1 MATHTIDHDRTA
13 QWKINQDN
21 DTWTLDANAQLY
33 VTGQPAIVV
42 GAGFDGNTLN
52 INGDI
57 LNTGTSS
64 WGTFVMADKTTIN
77 VGAKSEIKA
86 AAGVWGVGAN
96 TTIVNKGDI
105 EANYNGVVL
114 AQTGHVTNS
123 GEISGSVAIVLGS
136 EGTNPNA
143 TFENLVVNHK
153 GGEILGFQAGIQL
166 TGNAHQTVINDGLIS
181 AFGSAVLST
190 TGDLHLVNRGRI
202 DGNIQLGDGG
212 DVIDTRKG
220 VVHGEIR
227 GGDNDDVYLIGKGP
241 ANIVEHAVEGYDV
254 VKSVANATLTDNVE
268 TLVLLGKANLTGHGN
283 AMLNT
288 LQGNSGD
295 NKLFGEAG
303 IDFLSGGKGNDL
315 LTGGADA
322 DTFIFHKGD
331 GVDTVTDFEN
341 VFDHITL
348 VDFNITTF
356 SQLQSHISAHGDDV
370 WIAFG
375 SDKLV
380 LQDTKLSDMDTNDF
394 HF

>member
-1 MATHTIDHDRTA
+1 MLKTA
-13 QWKINQDN
+13 
-21 DTWTLDANAQLY
+21 AH
-33 VTGQPAIVV
+33 V
-42 GAGFDGNTLN
+42 GVLFDGEGQHTLVN
-52 INGDI
+52 DGFI
-57 LNTGTSS
+57 
-64 WGTFVMADKTTIN
+64 
-77 VGAKSEIKA
+77 
-86 AAGVWGVGAN
+86 AAGDTA
-96 TTIVNKGDI
+96 I
-105 EANYNGVVL
+105 EVSA
-114 AQTGHVTNS
+114 
-123 GEISGSVAIVLGS
+123 
-136 EGTNPNA
+136 GTA
-143 TFENLVVNHK
+143 R
-153 GGEILGFQAGIQL
+153 I
-166 TGNAHQTVINDGLIS
+166 
-181 AFGSAVLST
+181 
-190 TGDLHLVNRGRI
+190 VNRGRI
-202 DGNIQLGDGG
+202 DGDIQLGDGG

-227 GGDNDDVYLIGKGP
+227 GGDNDDVYLIGKGS

-254 VKSVANATLTDNVE
+254 VKSVANATLADNVE
-268 TLVLLGKANLTGHGN
+268 TLVLLGKADLKGHGN